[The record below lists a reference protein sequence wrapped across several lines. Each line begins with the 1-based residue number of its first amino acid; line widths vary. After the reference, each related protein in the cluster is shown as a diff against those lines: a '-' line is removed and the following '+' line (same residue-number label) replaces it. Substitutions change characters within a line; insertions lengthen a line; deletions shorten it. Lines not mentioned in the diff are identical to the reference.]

1 MVARVFHMADLS
13 GFTNRPGKDG
23 SRTRRYV
30 LATIAFL
37 FLGLIATQLFLRQT
51 SVGSPRF
58 VRMTFFLWAATVTV
72 ILALLI
78 LATVLGRN
86 LIKLY
91 FERRSGQVGSRFK
104 TMVVTTFV
112 VLSLLPAVLLFLL
125 AYGLINFSI
134 EQWFSAPA
142 AQMLENSRAIALEY
156 YDGVRLG
163 TQRYASVI
171 AASITDEQ
179 SFYPQLRQ
187 ELEQSLTKYRSDLG
201 IQYVSILASNGAL
214 VAQSGRRA
222 TAAEDAA
229 RAKALVARAL
239 SGNIDTEIER
249 ARPGDP
255 IREVARAAVPIRNQ
269 TGRIIGAVLT
279 ESAITEGVNFKAY
292 SVMEAYRAYDEL
304 QKEKTRLRFNFLL
317 ILALS
322 TLLIIFAFSW
332 FAMYLTKRIT
342 VPIQA
347 LAEGAAAVAAG
358 DLDHRVDCDAFAE
371 LENLVQAFNRMT
383 ADLKENKTRIE
394 AAQNSLRQT
403 NVELDDRRRYIE
415 TILQTI
421 ATGVISLDVN
431 YRVRTMNRAVLQMLQ
446 VQGGTGEASLEE
458 VLKGPSLETLRILL
472 HKSTILGPVVRN
484 IQLDLP
490 DKSIH
495 LAATVTPLLDSAEQR
510 TGWVVVLDDVTELLR
525 IEKMTAWQEVARRMA
540 HEIKNPLTPIQLSA
554 ERLLRRYKQMSGE
567 NRVPA
572 SLPEP
577 WQGDV
582 ASFGAL
588 LEECVR
594 TIIQEAASLKNLVD
608 EFSRFARLPAVRP
621 EDADLHR
628 ILEHTLSLY
637 DGRIQDVRVVK
648 SLGADIPAL
657 RLDPEQMKRVF
668 INIFDN
674 ALEAMA
680 GSPHPKVL
688 EIRTACRPRQ
698 RTVRVEI
705 SDTGRGFPREYQD
718 SLFLPYFSTRKG
730 GTGLG
735 LAIVRQIITDHFG
748 HVHAEPKLPLGTR
761 IIIDL
766 PLVPA

>member
-1 MVARVFHMADLS
+1 
-13 GFTNRPGKDG
+13 
-23 SRTRRYV
+23 
-30 LATIAFL
+30 
-37 FLGLIATQLFLRQT
+37 
-51 SVGSPRF
+51 
-58 VRMTFFLWAATVTV
+58 MTFFLWAATVTV

-78 LATVLGRN
+78 LATLLGRN

-104 TMVVTTFV
+104 TMVVSTFV
-112 VLSLLPAVLLFLL
+112 VLSFLPAVLLFLL

-142 AQMLENSRAIALEY
+142 AQMLENSRAIAREY
-156 YDGVRLG
+156 YDELRSNA
-163 TQRYASVI
+163 QRYAGVI
-171 AASITDEQ
+171 AAGITDEQ
-179 SFYPQLRQ
+179 SFYPQLNPG
-187 ELEQSLTKYRSDLG
+187 LEQSLTKHRSDYGVQYLG
-201 IQYVSILASNGAL
+201 IFASNGAL
-214 VAQSGRRA
+214 VMQSGKRVP
-222 TAAEDAA
+222 AAENAA
-229 RAKALVARAL
+229 RTKALVARAL
-239 SGNIDTEIER
+239 SGNIGAEIER
-249 ARPGDP
+249 VKPDDP
-255 IREVARAAVPIRNQ
+255 LREVVRAAVPIRNQ

-279 ESAITEGVNFKAY
+279 ENAIAGAVNFRAY

-304 QKEKTRLRFNFLL
+304 QQEKARLRFNFVL

-322 TLLIIFAFSW
+322 TLLIVFAFSW

-358 DLDHRVDCDAFAE
+358 DLDHRVDCEAFAE

-383 ADLKENKTRIE
+383 ADLKENKIRIE

-403 NVELDDRRRYIE
+403 NVELDNRRRYTE

-431 YRVRTMNRAVLQMLQ
+431 YRVRTMNRAALQMLE
-446 VQGGTGEASLEE
+446 VQGGAGEASLEE
-458 VLKGPSLETLRILL
+458 VLRGPSLETMRILL

-484 IQLDLP
+484 IRLDLP

-495 LAATVTPLLDSAEQR
+495 LASTVTPLVDSAGQR
-510 TGWVVVLDDVTELLR
+510 TGWVVVLDDITELLR

-554 ERLLRRYKQMSGE
+554 ERLLRRYKHISAE
-567 NRVPA
+567 NKVPQ
-572 SLPEP
+572 SLPGA
-577 WQGDV
+577 WQGDF

-588 LEECVR
+588 LEECAR
-594 TIIQEAASLKNLVD
+594 TITQEAASLKNLVD
-608 EFSRFARLPAVRP
+608 EFSRFARLPAMRP
-621 EDADLHR
+621 EDVDLHR
-628 ILEHTLSLY
+628 VLEHTLTLY
-637 DGRIQDVRVVK
+637 DGRMKDVQVVK
-648 SLGADIPAL
+648 TLAADVPIL

-680 GSPHPKVL
+680 GSQHPKVL
-688 EIRTACRPRQ
+688 EIRTSSRPRQ

-705 SDTGRGFPREYQD
+705 VDTGRGFPKEYQD

-748 HVHAEPKLPLGTR
+748 HVHAEPRLPLGTR

-766 PLVPA
+766 PLAPD

>member
-1 MVARVFHMADLS
+1 MTNLS
-13 GFTNRPGKDG
+13 GFTGRPGKSD

-51 SVGSPRF
+51 SVGSPKF
-58 VRMTFFLWAATVTV
+58 VRMTFFLWAATVGV
-72 ILALLI
+72 VLALLV

-112 VLSLLPAVLLFLL
+112 VLSFLPAVLLFLL

-156 YDGVRLG
+156 YDELRMAA
-163 TQRYASVI
+163 QRYGGVI
-171 AASITDEQ
+171 ASSITDEQ
-179 SFYPQLRQ
+179 ALYPQLNPG
-187 ELEQSLTKYRSDLG
+187 LEESLAKLRSSYGIRYLG
-201 IQYVSILASNGAL
+201 LFASNGAL
-214 VAQSGRRA
+214 VAQSGEKVQA
-222 TAAEDAA
+222 MEDAA
-229 RAKALVARAL
+229 HVKGLVARAL
-239 SGNIDTEIER
+239 AGSSDTRIER
-249 ARPGDP
+249 VKPEDP
-255 IREVARAAVPIRNQ
+255 IREVIRAAVPIRNQ

-279 ESAITEGVNFKAY
+279 ERRITEGVNFKAY

-304 QKEKTRLRFNFLL
+304 QVEKTRLRFNFLL

-322 TLLIIFAFSW
+322 TLLIVFAFSW

-358 DLDHRVDCDAFAE
+358 DLDHRVDCEAFAE

-383 ADLKENKTRIE
+383 GDLKDNKTRIE
-394 AAQNSLRQT
+394 AAQDSLRQT

-431 YRVRTMNRAVLQMLQ
+431 YRVRTMNRAALQMLQ
-446 VQGGTGEASLEE
+446 VQGVPGDASLEE
-458 VLKGPSLETLRILL
+458 VLRGPSLETMRILL
-472 HKSTILGPVVRN
+472 HKSTILGPLVRN
-484 IQLDLP
+484 IRLDLP

-495 LAATVTPLLDSAEQR
+495 LAATVTPLVDSAGQR

-554 ERLLRRYKQMSGE
+554 ERLLRRYRQISPDDLVPE
-567 NRVPA
+567 NPPA
-572 SLPEP
+572 SWP
-577 WQGDV
+577 GDLE
-582 ASFGAL
+582 SFGAL

-594 TIIQEAASLKNLVD
+594 TITQEAASLKNLVD

-621 EDADLHR
+621 EDVDLHR
-628 ILEHTLSLY
+628 VLEHTLTLY
-637 DGRIQDVRVVK
+637 DGRIQDVQVIK
-648 SLGADIPAL
+648 SLAADVPTL

-680 GSPHPKVL
+680 GSKHPKVL
-688 EIRTACRPRQ
+688 EIRTSCRPQQ

-705 SDTGRGFPREYQD
+705 GDTGRGFPKEYQD

-735 LAIVRQIITDHFG
+735 LAIVRQIITDHYG
-748 HVHAEPKLPLGTR
+748 HVHVEPRLPLGTR

-766 PLVPA
+766 PLAPA

>member
-1 MVARVFHMADLS
+1 MTNLS
-13 GFTNRPGKDG
+13 GFTGRPGKSD

-51 SVGSPRF
+51 SVGSPKF
-58 VRMTFFLWAATVTV
+58 VRMTFFLWAATVAV
-72 ILALLI
+72 VLALLV

-112 VLSLLPAVLLFLL
+112 VLSFLPAVLLFLL

-156 YDGVRLG
+156 YDELRMDA
-163 TQRYASVI
+163 QRYGGVI
-171 AASITDEQ
+171 ASSIKDEQ
-179 SFYPQLRQ
+179 ALYPQLNPG
-187 ELEQSLTKYRSDLG
+187 LEESLAKLRSSYG
-201 IQYVSILASNGAL
+201 IQYLGLFASNGAL
-214 VAQSGRRA
+214 VAQSGEKVQVM
-222 TAAEDAA
+222 EDAA
-229 RAKALVARAL
+229 HVKALVAHAL
-239 SGNIDTEIER
+239 AGSSDTRIER
-249 ARPGDP
+249 VKPEDP
-255 IREVARAAVPIRNQ
+255 IREVIRAAVPIRNQ

-279 ESAITEGVNFKAY
+279 ERGITEGVNFKAY

-304 QKEKTRLRFNFLL
+304 QVEKTRLRFNFLL

-322 TLLIIFAFSW
+322 TLLIVFAFSW

-358 DLDHRVDCDAFAE
+358 DLDHRVDCEAFAE

-383 ADLKENKTRIE
+383 TDLKDNKTRIE

-431 YRVRTMNRAVLQMLQ
+431 YRVRTMNRAALQMMQ
-446 VQGGTGEASLEE
+446 VQGVPGDASLEE
-458 VLKGPSLETLRILL
+458 VLRGPSLETMRILL

-484 IQLDLP
+484 IRLDLP

-495 LAATVTPLLDSAEQR
+495 LAATVTPLVDSAGQR

-554 ERLLRRYKQMSGE
+554 ERLLRRYKQISPDSRAPE
-567 NRVPA
+567 NPPG
-572 SLPEP
+572 SWP
-577 WQGDV
+577 GDF

-588 LEECVR
+588 LEECAR
-594 TIIQEAASLKNLVD
+594 TITQEAVSLKNLVD

-621 EDADLHR
+621 EEVELHR
-628 ILEHTLSLY
+628 VLEHTLALY
-637 DGRIQDVRVVK
+637 DGRIQDVQVIK
-648 SLGADIPAL
+648 SFAADVPLL

-680 GSPHPKVL
+680 GSQHPKIL
-688 EIRTACRPRQ
+688 EIRTSCRPQQ

-705 SDTGRGFPREYQD
+705 VDTGRGFPKEYQD

-748 HVHAEPKLPLGTR
+748 HVHAEARLPLGTR

-766 PLVPA
+766 PLAPA

>member
-1 MVARVFHMADLS
+1 MADLS
-13 GFTNRPGKDG
+13 GFTSRPGKDG

-112 VLSLLPAVLLFLL
+112 VLSFLPAVLLFLL

-142 AQMLENSRAIALEY
+142 AQMLENSRAIAQRY
-156 YDGVRLG
+156 YDELRLG
-163 TQRYASVI
+163 TQRYAAVV
-171 AASITDEQ
+171 AAGIPDEQ
-179 SFYPQLRQ
+179 SLYPQLNPG
-187 ELEQSLTKYRSDLG
+187 LEQSLNKHRSDFG
-201 IQYVSILASNGAL
+201 IQYIGIFASNGVL
-214 VAQSGRRA
+214 VAQSGRKISDARDAVRA
-222 TAAEDAA
+222 TA
-229 RAKALVARAL
+229 LVTRAL
-239 SGNIDTEIER
+239 GGNADAEIQR
-249 ARPGDP
+249 VKPDDP
-255 IREVARAAVPIRNQ
+255 IREVVRATVPIRNQ

-279 ESAITEGVNFKAY
+279 ENAIAEAVNFRAY

-304 QKEKTRLRFNFLL
+304 QQEKARLRFNFLL

-322 TLLIIFAFSW
+322 TLLIVFAFSW

-358 DLDHRVDCDAFAE
+358 DLDHRVDCEAFAE

-383 ADLKENKTRIE
+383 GDLKENKTRIE

-431 YRVRTMNRAVLQMLQ
+431 YRIRTMNRAALQMLQ
-446 VQGGTGEASLEE
+446 VQAGAGEANLEE
-458 VLKGPSLETLRILL
+458 VLKGPSLETMRILL

-484 IQLDLP
+484 IRLDLP

-495 LAATVTPLLDSAEQR
+495 LASTVTPLVDSTGQR

-554 ERLLRRYKQMSGE
+554 ERLLRRYKHISAE
-567 NRVPA
+567 NHVPE
-572 SLPEP
+572 SLPAAS
-577 WQGDV
+577 QGDF
-582 ASFGAL
+582 ASFGSL

-594 TIIQEAASLKNLVD
+594 TITGEAASLKNLVD

-621 EDADLHR
+621 EDVDLHR
-628 ILEHTLSLY
+628 ILEHTLALY
-637 DGRIQDVRVVK
+637 DGRIQDVQVVK
-648 SLGADIPAL
+648 SLAGDIPSL

-680 GSPHPKVL
+680 DSQHSKVL
-688 EIRTACRPRQ
+688 EIRTSCRPRQ

-705 SDTGRGFPREYQD
+705 GDSGRGFPKEYQD

-748 HVHAEPKLPLGTR
+748 HVHVEPRLPLGTR

-766 PLVPA
+766 PLAPA